1 MSLIRS
7 QSPEDRF
14 SHDMALFIYTGFEA
28 VVNGGWGSTW
38 ANSLYLAGKDIK
50 NSTVG
55 IVGLGRI
62 GLAVAKRLVPFGVKD
77 ILYCGRSKKSYDS
90 EVNAKF
96 VPFDNL
102 LSQSDFVIACCSINP
117 SNVKLFNA
125 EAFKKMKNS
134 AIFINTT
141 RGALVDQDDL
151 YQALKGGELHAA
163 GLDVT
168 TPEPIPRDSPLLT
181 LSNCTIVPH
190 LGSAS
195 VVARNAMTDLTARN
209 ILAGLK
215 GEPLITPAPM

>member
-1 MSLIRS
+1 M
-7 QSPEDRF
+7 QS
-14 SHDMALFIYTGFEA
+14 

-38 ANSLYLAGKDIK
+38 DNSLYLCGKDIK

-62 GLAVAKRLVPFGVKD
+62 GLAVAKRLIPFGVKD
-77 ILYCGRSKKSYDS
+77 ILYCGRSRKSYDS
-90 EVNAKF
+90 EVNAKY
-96 VPFDNL
+96 VSFDEL
-102 LSQSDFVIACCSINP
+102 LAQSDFVIACCSINP
-117 SNVKLFNA
+117 DSTKLFSA
-125 EAFKKMKNS
+125 KAFKKMKNS

-151 YQALKGGELHAA
+151 YKALKAGELHAA

-181 LSNCTIVPH
+181 LSNCTILPH

-195 VVARNAMTDLTARN
+195 VAARTAMADLTARN
-209 ILAGLK
+209 ILAGLN
-215 GEPLITPAPM
+215 GEPLITPVPM

>member
-1 MSLIRS
+1 MLYLHIISGLLCDVL
-7 QSPEDRF
+7 SPG
-14 SHDMALFIYTGFEA
+14 LEA
-28 VVNGGWGSTW
+28 VVSGGWGSTW

-50 NSTVG
+50 NSTLG

-62 GLAVAKRLVPFGVKD
+62 GLAVAKRLIPFGVKD

-96 VPFDNL
+96 VSFDEL
-102 LSQSDFVIACCSINP
+102 LGQSDFVIACCSINP
-117 SNVKLFNA
+117 TNIKLFNA
-125 EAFKKMKNS
+125 EAFKKMKKS

-151 YQALKGGELHAA
+151 YEALKGGELYAA

-195 VVARNAMTDLTARN
+195 VVARNAMADLTSEN

-215 GEPLITPAPM
+215 GEPLVTPAPM

>member
-1 MSLIRS
+1 MIELS
-7 QSPEDRF
+7 QCIEIFQIFDF
-14 SHDMALFIYTGFEA
+14 VLTGMQS

-38 ANSLYLAGKDIK
+38 ENSLFLCGKDIK

-77 ILYCGRSKKSYDS
+77 ILYTGHSKKSYDS
-90 EVNAKF
+90 DVNAKY
-96 VPFDNL
+96 VSFDEL
-102 LSQSDFVIACCSINP
+102 LGQSDFVIACCSINP

-125 EAFKKMKNS
+125 AAFKKMKKS

-151 YQALKGGELHAA
+151 YDALKVGELHAA

-168 TPEPIPRDSPLLT
+168 TPEPIPLDSPLLT
-181 LSNCTIVPH
+181 LSNCTITPH

-195 VVARNAMTDLTARN
+195 VVARTAMADLTVNN

-215 GEPLITPAPM
+215 GEPLITPVPM